1 MDNLTRLHAASRAHR
16 TRIRFW
22 LWVVI
27 ALSLLLLAGYV
38 GGRMLGHS
46 LMRDV
51 QWHEPRGQPQA
62 AAVPILQLDSS
73 QQGHQLTGHGSY
85 TAPVY
90 AAPSGLADAAARSE
104 VVIDENGV
112 AYELAPENGTALD
125 AMDGSIDD
133 TPLGQDPLLA
143 FEEPKEE
150 PVSVASGHARPS
162 SVASAK
168 HEVDIFFGQ

>member
-1 MDNLTRLHAASRAHR
+1 MDILIRLHTASRAHR
-16 TRIRFW
+16 ARIRFW
-22 LWVVI
+22 LWVVF

-38 GGRMLGHS
+38 GGRMLGHG
-46 LMRDV
+46 LERGV
-51 QWHEPRGQPQA
+51 QWREPVVQPQDTA
-62 AAVPILQLDSS
+62 APTLQLDSS

-112 AYELAPENGTALD
+112 AYELAPENGAALD
-125 AMDGSIDD
+125 AMDGSIDNK
-133 TPLGQDPLLA
+133 PLEQDPLLA

-150 PVSVASGHARPS
+150 PVPVVTRHARPS
-162 SVASAK
+162 AAPVE